1 MAKPHHAPPA
11 GASSAQMLDT
21 REVAAY
27 LRLKE
32 RRIYD
37 LVRQQSIPHVRATG
51 KLLFPRARIDAWLAS
66 KAQGHADVATPPVAA
81 RVAPPSIIAGSHD
94 PLLEW
99 AARES
104 GCGLAILACG
114 SRAGVA
120 RLAAGEAT
128 AAAIHWRDA
137 TGEGYNVELL
147 RATFGDGDGRED
159 AGIVALEWAQRHQ
172 GLLLPAGNPRRV
184 RGIADL
190 ARRKLRVVA
199 RQPGAGS
206 HRLFEQLLGAAR
218 IAPDALHWTTGHVHA
233 ESEVAAAIADG
244 RADAGLGIEA
254 AARARGLDFIPL
266 VVERLDLACRRRD
279 AFEAPLQALLAF
291 GRTKAFAAA
300 AHRLGGYDIAGH
312 GRVSVNL

>member
-1 MAKPHHAPPA
+1 MAKPRPAP
-11 GASSAQMLDT
+11 SAVAPSAAMLDT

-37 LVRQQSIPHVRATG
+37 LVRRQAIPHVRATG
-51 KLLFPRARIDAWLAS
+51 KLLFPRGRIDAWLAS
-66 KAQGHADVATPPVAA
+66 KSDGAATATGPREAT
-81 RVAPPSIIAGSHD
+81 RRAPPAIIAGSHD

-114 SRAGVA
+114 SRAGIG
-120 RLAAGEAT
+120 RLAAGDAT
-128 AAAIHWRDA
+128 AAAIHWRDSS
-137 TGEGYNVELL
+137 GDGYNVELI
-147 RATFGDGDGRED
+147 RATFG
-159 AGIVALEWAQRHQ
+159 AGEHDIVALEWAQRRQ
-172 GLLLPAGNPRRV
+172 GLLLPTGNPRRV
-184 RGIADL
+184 QGIADL

-206 HRLFEQLLGAAR
+206 HRLFEQLLDGEA
-218 IAPDALHWTTGHVHA
+218 IAPDALRWTTNPVHA
-233 ESEVAAAIADG
+233 ETEVAAAIAEG

-254 AARARGLDFIPL
+254 AAHERRLHFIPL
-266 VVERLDLACRRRD
+266 AIERLDLVCRRRD
-279 AFEAPLQALLAF
+279 AFEPPLQALLAF
-291 GRTKAFAAA
+291 GRGQSCATTA
-300 AHRLGGYDIAGH
+300 RNLGGYDIAGL

>member
-1 MAKPHHAPPA
+1 MAKSRQAAPA
-11 GASSAQMLDT
+11 GAPSVEMLDT

-37 LVRQQSIPHVRATG
+37 LVRRQAIPHVRATG
-51 KLLFPRARIDAWLAS
+51 KLLFPRERIDAWLAS
-66 KAQGHADVATPPVAA
+66 KSEGDDARPTPAQGRAP
-81 RVAPPSIIAGSHD
+81 PPSIIAGSHD

-114 SRAGVA
+114 SRAGIA

-128 AAAIHWRDA
+128 AAAIHWRDS
-137 TGEGYNVELL
+137 TGDGYNGELI
-147 RATFGDGDGRED
+147 RATFGPGEHDV
-159 AGIVALEWAQRHQ
+159 VALEWAQRRQ
-172 GLLLPAGNPRRV
+172 GLLLPRGNPRRV
-184 RGIADL
+184 RGIVDV

-206 HRLFEQLLGAAR
+206 HRLLEQLLAADAL
-218 IAPDALHWTTGHVHA
+218 APDGLRWMPGPVHA
-233 ESEVAAAIADG
+233 ETEVAAAIAEG
-244 RADAGLGIEA
+244 RADAGVGIEA
-254 AARARGLDFIPL
+254 AARERGLEFIPL
-266 VVERLDLACRRRD
+266 ATERLDLVCRRRD
-279 AFEAPLQALLAF
+279 AFEPPLQALLAF
-291 GRTKAFAAA
+291 GRGKSLAATA
-300 AHRLGGYDIAGH
+300 RSLGGYDIAGL

>member
-1 MAKPHHAPPA
+1 MAKPRKAAPA
-11 GASSAQMLDT
+11 GEPSAEMLDT

-37 LVRQQSIPHVRATG
+37 LVKRQAIPHVRATG
-51 KLLFPRARIDAWLAS
+51 KLLFPRERIDAWLARKS
-66 KAQGHADVATPPVAA
+66 EGDDAA
-81 RVAPPSIIAGSHD
+81 PSLRTARRDAAPSIIAGSHD

-114 SRAGVA
+114 SRAGIA

-128 AAAIHWRDA
+128 AAAIHWRDSI
-137 TGEGYNVELL
+137 GDGYNGELI
-147 RATFGDGDGRED
+147 RATFGPGGHD
-159 AGIVALEWAQRHQ
+159 IVALEWAQRRQ
-172 GLLLPAGNPRRV
+172 GLLLAAGNPHRV
-184 RGIADL
+184 RGIADV

-206 HRLFEQLLGAAR
+206 HRLFEQLLAAQALAPGALR
-218 IAPDALHWTTGHVHA
+218 WTPGPVHA
-233 ESEVAAAIADG
+233 ETEVAAAIAEG

-254 AARARGLDFIPL
+254 AARERGLDFIPL
-266 VVERLDLACRRRD
+266 TIERLDLVCRRRD
-279 AFEAPLQALLAF
+279 AFEPPLQALLAF
-291 GRTKAFAAA
+291 GRGTALAATA
-300 AHRLGGYDIAGH
+300 KSLGGYDIAGL

>member
-1 MAKPHHAPPA
+1 MAKSRPAAPARATPVE
-11 GASSAQMLDT
+11 MLDT

-37 LVRQQSIPHVRATG
+37 LVRRQAIPHVRATG
-51 KLLFPRARIDAWLAS
+51 KLLFPRERIDAWLAS
-66 KAQGHADVATPPVAA
+66 KSEGADAANAPLAAA
-81 RVAPPSIIAGSHD
+81 RRAAPSIIAGSHD

-114 SRAGVA
+114 SRAGIA

-128 AAAIHWRDA
+128 AAAVHWRDSV
-137 TGEGYNVELL
+137 GDGDNVELI
-147 RATFGDGDGRED
+147 RTTFGPGAHDV
-159 AGIVALEWAQRHQ
+159 VALEWARRRQ
-172 GLLLPAGNPRRV
+172 GLLLPPGNPRRV
-184 RGIADL
+184 RGIVDL

-206 HRLFEQLLGAAR
+206 HRLFERLLAA
-218 IAPDALHWTTGHVHA
+218 DALAPEALLWTPGYVHA
-233 ESEVAAAIADG
+233 ETEVAAAIADG

-254 AARARGLDFIPL
+254 AARERGLHFIALATERVDL
-266 VVERLDLACRRRD
+266 VCRRRD
-279 AFEAPLQALLAF
+279 AFEPPLQALLAF
-291 GRTKAFAAA
+291 GRGKSFAATA
-300 AHRLGGYDIAGH
+300 QSLGGYDIG
-312 GRVSVNL
+312 GLGGVSVNL

>member
-1 MAKPHHAPPA
+1 MAKSRPAPTARAP
-11 GASSAQMLDT
+11 SADMLDT

-37 LVRQQSIPHVRATG
+37 LVRRQAIPHVRATG
-51 KLLFPRARIDAWLAS
+51 KLLFPRERIDAWLAS
-66 KAQGHADVATPPVAA
+66 KSEGVESAGTP
-81 RVAPPSIIAGSHD
+81 RDDGRRAPPAIIAGSHD

-114 SRAGVA
+114 SRAGIG

-128 AAAIHWRDA
+128 AAAIHWRDSR
-137 TGEGYNVELL
+137 GDGYNVELI
-147 RATFGDGDGRED
+147 RATFG
-159 AGIVALEWAQRHQ
+159 AGEHDIVALEWAQRRQ
-172 GLLLPAGNPRRV
+172 GLLLPPGNPGRV
-184 RGIADL
+184 RAVTDL

-206 HRLFEQLLGAAR
+206 HRLFEQLLAAE
-218 IAPDALHWTTGHVHA
+218 ALAADALRWTTDPVHA
-233 ESEVAAAIADG
+233 ETEVAAAIADG

-254 AARARGLDFIPL
+254 AARERGLDFIPL
-266 VVERLDLACRRRD
+266 ATERLDLVCRRRD
-279 AFEAPLQALLAF
+279 AFEPPLQALLAF
-291 GRTKAFAAA
+291 GRGKSFAAT
-300 AHRLGGYDIAGH
+300 AHNLGGYDIAGL
-312 GRVSVNL
+312 GQVSVNL